1 MRALLPKFLE
11 TVKLPLAGGN
21 IRGKTRPPAYKND
34 QTLNLKNFLPII
46 FFYSPSRDEKRR
58 PIIIDE
64 KRWTVSE
71 TRRGTRFSLFSQIH

>member
-11 TVKLPLAGGN
+11 TVKLLLAGGN
-21 IRGKTRPPAYKND
+21 IRGKTRPLAYKND

-46 FFYSPSRDEKRR
+46 FFYPPSREKRR
-58 PIIIDE
+58 PIIMDG